1 MSDKSEKARQK
12 ELKQAVREDDRR
24 KVRESLPIPVPV
36 MKGLF
41 DHVDSRLAELK
52 CDHTLRHAR
61 EFIHNHGLPEEA
73 VVHWLEDNHGYC
85 DCEVIFNS
93 EEILEDAVPGYHD
106 IEPSGNP
113 A

>member
-1 MSDKSEKARQK
+1 MPDKSRQK
-12 ELKQAVREDDRR
+12 ELKQSVREDARR
-24 KVRESLPIPVPV
+24 KVRESLPIPVAV

-41 DHVDSRLAELK
+41 DHVDAQLAERK

-61 EFIHNHGLPEEA
+61 EFIHNQGLPEDA
-73 VVHWLEDNHGYC
+73 VVRWLEDNHGYC

-106 IEPSGNP
+106 MEPFENP
-113 A
+113 S

>member
-1 MSDKSEKARQK
+1 MPDKSEASRQK
-12 ELKQAVREDDRR
+12 ELKQAVREDARR
-24 KVRESLPIPVPV
+24 KLRQTLPVPVAV

-41 DHVDSRLAELK
+41 DHVDAQLAQQK
-52 CDHTLRHAR
+52 CDHSLRHTR
-61 EFIHNHGLPEEA
+61 EFIHSHGLPEDA

-106 IEPSGNP
+106 IEPSGN
-113 A
+113 AS